1 MIIKDIEEKE
11 YPEFRR
17 LFCEYYEEL
26 DCEDEPSHLFDE
38 YVLPDLKAELFYAS
52 GSFEGGSL
60 TGFII
65 YQIDDPVNDWN
76 FRDGSGDV
84 RELYV
89 SPAFRGKHYGAELL
103 AYAETAL
110 KEHGAEEIYLL
121 PTDGTEDYFIKRG
134 YGHDGAYCEATG
146 NKVYFKP
153 V

>member
-1 MIIKDIEEKE
+1 MIIKDIIDTD
-11 YPEFRR
+11 YPEFRS
-17 LFCEYYEEL
+17 LFCDYYAEL

-52 GSFEGGSL
+52 GSFEDGLL

-89 SPAFRGKHYGAELL
+89 PPAFRGKHYGAELL
-103 AYAETAL
+103 AYAEAAL

-121 PTDGTEDYFIKRG
+121 PTDETEDYFIKRG

-146 NKVYFKP
+146 NKVFFKLI
-153 V
+153 